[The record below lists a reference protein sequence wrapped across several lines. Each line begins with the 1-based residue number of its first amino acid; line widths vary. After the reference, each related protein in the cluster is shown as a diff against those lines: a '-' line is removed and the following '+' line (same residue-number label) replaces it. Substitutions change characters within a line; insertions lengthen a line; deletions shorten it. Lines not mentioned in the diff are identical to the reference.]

1 MHLLLLRNISRNF
14 NQKKYFTMDNE
25 TSISTSEI
33 NNFLVRRLGEKEAA
47 EIMEYI
53 DAEIDKEVAAK
64 VDETNRQINLW
75 RTEIKNDFATKEDAV
90 NLEKKLVKRVSSVEG
105 TIILWAFVFWFTLI
119 IAMYVIFKFIQ

>member
-1 MHLLLLRNISRNF
+1 
-14 NQKKYFTMDNE
+14 MDNE

>member
-1 MHLLLLRNISRNF
+1 MAI
-14 NQKKYFTMDNE
+14 E

-53 DAEIDKEVAAK
+53 HSEIDKQLIAK
-64 VDETNRQINLW
+64 GDETKNEITLW
-75 RTEIKNDFATKEDAV
+75 RNEMKNDFATKEDATILQ
-90 NLEKKLVKRVSSVEG
+90 NKLVKRVSAVEG

-119 IAMYVIFKFIQ
+119 IAMYVIFKFMH